1 MVTCERI
8 QAHLN
13 DFLDG
18 TLAATEAQELNAHL
32 QECGACRAEYR
43 ALKATLE
50 LVRGVPAPY
59 DRETRQ
65 RVMARFQ
72 HEVAPA
78 PTSLGTAPSFQ
89 LPVWRLRLMCK
100 HQKSAQTC
108 LAKRLTSGCGEGT
121 SSGLMPFSAAV
132 VTVALLGVIGL
143 PFLRHERP
151 KVPAGDGPIVLTT
164 ASCNASLPTA
174 DDLDQMVS
182 AHAVQSLTVQNGSEE
197 AQQEA
202 LADANSRLR

>member
-89 LPVWRLRLMCK
+89 LPVWRLRLM
-100 HQKSAQTC
+100 
-108 LAKRLTSGCGEGT
+108 
-121 SSGLMPFSAAV
+121 PFSAAV